1 MTLSPYSALCN
12 RWPSLVV
19 FSWIPRI
26 IGGWSHIP
34 ATTISCSR
42 ETCPLAAWSVAPVAA
57 DKKIYS
63 KQLHPTPWP
72 TCPLSALP
80 MRRPEPSRQLEIRL
94 PLLVYSLHE
103 LRIIQKKRVQSNQQS
118 INSLPRLKTEPN
130 ILKRPERVLFTHLV
144 DDLY

>member
-1 MTLSPYSALCN
+1 
-12 RWPSLVV
+12 
-19 FSWIPRI
+19 
-26 IGGWSHIP
+26 
-34 ATTISCSR
+34 
-42 ETCPLAAWSVAPVAA
+42 
-57 DKKIYS
+57 
-63 KQLHPTPWP
+63 
-72 TCPLSALP
+72 